1 MGVGVRT
8 GLLLEFGWYLVC
20 DLFDYDDDDDDDDD
34 EMTTITKQTRL
45 EVVAMEKEEVELTER
60 E

>member
-1 MGVGVRT
+1 
-8 GLLLEFGWYLVC
+8 
-20 DLFDYDDDDDDDDD
+20 
-34 EMTTITKQTRL
+34 MTMTMKMMMTITKQTRL